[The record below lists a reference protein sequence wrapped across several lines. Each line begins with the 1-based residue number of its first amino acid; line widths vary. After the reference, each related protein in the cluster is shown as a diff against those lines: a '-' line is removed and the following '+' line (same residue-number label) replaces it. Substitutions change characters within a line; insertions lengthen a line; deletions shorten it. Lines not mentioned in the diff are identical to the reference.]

1 MLKKINS
8 LILIL
13 SILTFASCSKNS
25 KILNIYTAKD
35 EVTKY
40 HKSGGYLNDVKMQVD
55 KALSYIK
62 KKVENK
68 KDNEKLAIV
77 FDIDDTMLNQF
88 DYEIAN
94 DYSQVMKMKLEY
106 QKKGMIPANKP
117 VLDLYN
123 FAKKNDVAIFIIS
136 GRYDDMED
144 ITLINLK
151 KQGYNDYKKVYF
163 NSPNNPNKT
172 AKDYKTAIR
181 KEIQNMGYTII
192 VNIGDQ
198 MSDLDGGF
206 SETTYKLP
214 NHIYFVD

>member
-1 MLKKINS
+1 MLKKINGF
-8 LILIL
+8 ILIL
-13 SILTFASCSKNS
+13 LLLTFASCSKNT

-40 HKSGGYLNDVKMQVD
+40 HKNGGYLKDVKMQSD
-55 KALSYIK
+55 MAIAYITK
-62 KKVENK
+62 RVENK
-68 KDNEKLAIV
+68 KDKEKLAVV

-117 VLDLYN
+117 VLELYN
-123 FAKKNDVAIFIIS
+123 FAKKNDVAIFIIT
-136 GRYDDMED
+136 GRYDDMKD
-144 ITLINLK
+144 ITLMNLK
-151 KQGYNDYKKVYF
+151 NQGYNNYKNIYFDYP
-163 NSPNNPNKT
+163 SNPNKT

-181 KEIQNMGYTII
+181 KEIQSMGYTII
-192 VNIGDQ
+192 INIGDQ
-198 MSDLDGGF
+198 FSDLNGGY

-214 NHIYFVD
+214 NHIYFVE